1 MSRKKDERYLVDF
14 TDKKART
21 QEYVD
26 YMLNRV
32 NHMFEYDGLP
42 ENISRRSMELQTQ
55 THGCMCI
62 CRIEDDEIIN
72 PVGVAPL
79 KGGVYVLYSTPGGV
93 VDLNNELTYM
103 IVAHPRLKASKTLKI
118 HEDCV
123 LLRND
128 SLSMGLLPLFERYAT
143 LLVENDITIN
153 IAEIQSRMTSLIVA
167 GDDRSKASAEL
178 MLNDIKS
185 GKMGIMMDKVIDEMF
200 KLQVLPYSNNSAH
213 TITDLIELEQ
223 YLKASWFNEIGLSAN
238 YNMKREAINSSE
250 AQLGQDGLI
259 PLVDDMLHS
268 RREAWDE
275 ANKLFG
281 TNVTVDYHRPW
292 FQTAEA
298 MEEVELVDDSEG
310 ITPQDASQ
318 DDAQEDTDAK
328 EDKEENKLEDQ
339 IKREGGDE

>member
-14 TDKKART
+14 TDKKARM

-32 NHMFEYDGLP
+32 NHMFEYKDLP

-62 CRIEDDEIIN
+62 CQIEDDEILN

-128 SLSMGLLPLFERYAT
+128 SLSMGLLPLFEKYAT

-223 YLKASWFNEIGLSAN
+223 YIKASWFNEIGLSAN

-268 RREAWDE
+268 RQDAWNE

-298 MEEVELVDDSEG
+298 MEGVEIVDGSDG
-310 ITPQDASQ
+310 IVPHDVTQDNA
-318 DDAQEDTDAK
+318 DARE
-328 EDKEENKLEDQ
+328 EKEENKLEEQ
-339 IKREGGDE
+339 IKRESTIEGGD